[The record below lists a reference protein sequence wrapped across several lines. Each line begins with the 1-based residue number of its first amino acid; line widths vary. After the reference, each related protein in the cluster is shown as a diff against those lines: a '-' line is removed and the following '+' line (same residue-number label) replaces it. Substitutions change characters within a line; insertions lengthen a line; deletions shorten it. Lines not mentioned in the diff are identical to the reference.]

1 MQVQFLTLSVFCTV
15 TVSLLL
21 KYIKLQK
28 DNKIKLLS
36 LRKSDIGSSAIIC
49 SHKSFEIFLLYK
61 LSNILLSSHIFHHLI
76 SVLLVSIIYLVSIPI
91 GFLVIPILVWISQSK
106 FWCLQSKAKTS
117 TVYTDLHVAQILTT
131 LSSFKDLSTV
141 TGYAMFSLKISPQ
154 ITATFNWKNFFPL
167 VVLGLVAAQAFSSGG
182 ARASHWGGFSCWG
195 AQAPGARASGVAAH
209 GFSRCCSWALGRRLQ
224 YLAHTGLV
232 FPQHVEFF
240 CTRDWTCIPCIG
252 RWILIHCTNREVHF

>member
-1 MQVQFLTLSVFCTV
+1 MFLTSVFCTV
-15 TVSLLL
+15 PVSLLL

-49 SHKSFEIFLLYK
+49 SHKSFEIFFIIQIEQYPTQFSYISSLN
-61 LSNILLSSHIFHHLI
+61 LSPPGFCHLF
-76 SVLLVSIIYLVSIPI
+76 SEYSNRLP
-91 GFLVIPILVWISQSK
+91 GNTHLVWISQSK

-154 ITATFNWKNFFPL
+154 ITATFNWKNFFFF
-167 VVLGLVAAQAFSSGG
+167 GCAGSSCCTGFLQG
-182 ARASHWGGFSCWG
+182 WCTGFSLG
-195 AQAPGARASGVAAH
+195 RLLLFRGTG
-209 GFSRCCSWALGRRLQ
+209 SRCTSFRSYSTWAQ
-224 YLAHTGLV
+224 
-232 FPQHVEFF
+232 
-240 CTRDWTCIPCIG
+240 
-252 RWILIHCTNREVHF
+252 